1 MLCRYQSCGA
11 KIRRMIH
18 IGING
23 RSMFRQ
29 LTGVQHYAR
38 EVTRELCLLETP
50 DVNFTVFSGR
60 EGRDGSEPGLPLKT
74 SLMPA
79 GSPIKGL
86 MWEQTL
92 LKRMAKKSGV
102 DVLFNP
108 ANVAPLYPPVSSVVT
123 IHDLAF
129 LLFPEYFSRGFG
141 AYYRAIIPRIASQA
155 SMVITDSESTR
166 SDLESRLGVPGSK
179 IAVIPL
185 GVSPDFRRHIKKDEL
200 EAVRRRHNLPRKFFL
215 SISSLEPRKNLKGLV
230 DAYSILP
237 EDTLAEHSLVLAG
250 AGNRVYAD
258 PGLSASLSRLGRGT
272 VMTPGYLPSEDLP
285 AVYRLAT
292 ALVFPS
298 LYEGF
303 GLPVLEAMAAS
314 TPVITS
320 NRSSLPEVAG
330 HAAVLIDPES
340 RKDLAAAMELV
351 ANDSGTRNLLIE
363 RGKKRAAL
371 FSWKKTAEQTLEVLR
386 AAVY

>member
-1 MLCRYQSCGA
+1 MLCRYQAGGA

-38 EVTRELCLLETP
+38 EVTRELCALDFP

-74 SLMPA
+74 SFIPA

-108 ANVAPLYPPVSSVVT
+108 ANVAPLYPPVPSVVT

-129 LLFPEYFSRGFG
+129 LLFPEYFSRSFG
-141 AYYRAIIPRIASQA
+141 AYYRAMIPRIASQA

-185 GVSPDFRRHIKKDEL
+185 GVSPDFRRHIKKSEL
-200 EAVRRRHNLPRKFFL
+200 EEVRQRHNLPRKFFL

-230 DAYSILP
+230 DAYSLLP
-237 EDTLAEHSLVLAG
+237 EDILAEQGLVLIG

-258 PGLSASLSRLGRGT
+258 PGLSGSLSRLSRGS
-272 VMTPGYLPSEDLP
+272 VMTPGYMPSEDLP

-340 RKDLAAAMELV
+340 REELAAAMELI

-371 FSWKKTAEQTLEVLR
+371 FSWKKTAQQTLEVLR
-386 AAVY
+386 AAAY

>member
-38 EVTRELCLLETP
+38 EVTRELCLLESP

-237 EDTLAEHSLVLAG
+237 DDTLAEHSLVLAG

-258 PGLSASLSRLGRGT
+258 PGLSASLSRLSRGT
-272 VMTPGYLPSEDLP
+272 VMTPGYMPSEDLP